1 MSDTPEPDQ
10 IAGAPHPRG
19 VHAYLGHE
27 DAEAQM
33 AAAAAGG
40 RVHHAWLITG
50 PKGLGKATLAYRFA
64 RSLLG
69 ARTIGPRPFDVDPD
83 DPVSRRVAGLSH
95 GDVFVLRRS
104 LGDRGR
110 VRREITAD
118 DARLLPGFFSLA
130 PAEGGWRVAVID
142 AVDDLNRHAA
152 NAILKILEE
161 PPPRCVLLLIC
172 HSPGAALATIRSRCR
187 RIALRPLSDTHCA
200 DAVRGVL
207 GQDADPRAVTLAKGR
222 PGRAVALQALGA
234 PALAEGIES
243 ALRRAPRD
251 GGQALAALA
260 FERSGDAHD
269 RLDLVLD
276 LTLDMLAD
284 AISVATRGAG
294 GGPLAGLI
302 DAASAPRWAKAW
314 TDLGE
319 LRDQAE
325 GLGQD
330 PTHALLRAGALLS
343 QAGQVRA

>member
-1 MSDTPEPDQ
+1 MSDAPEPDQ

-19 VHAYLGHE
+19 VHPFIGHE
-27 DAEAQM
+27 EAEAQM
-33 AAAAAGG
+33 AAAAAGR

-64 RSLLG
+64 RALLG
-69 ARTIGPRPFDVDPD
+69 ARPIGPRPFDVDPD
-83 DPVSRRVAGLSH
+83 DPVARRVAGLAH

-110 VRREITAD
+110 VRREIAAE
-118 DARLLPGFFSLA
+118 DARALPGFFSLA

-142 AVDDLNRHAA
+142 SVDDLNRHAA

-161 PPPRCVLLLIC
+161 PPPRCVLLLVC

-187 RIALRPLSDTHCA
+187 RIALRPLDDAACGA
-200 DAVRGVL
+200 AVRAAL
-207 GQDADPRAVTLAKGR
+207 GQDADPRAVALAKGR

-234 PALAEGIES
+234 PALAENLEG
-243 ALRRAPRD
+243 ALRRLPRD
-251 GGQALAALA
+251 GGEALAALA

-276 LTLDMLAD
+276 LALDMLAD
-284 AISVATRGAG
+284 AISAAARGQQ

-314 TDLGE
+314 ADLGE

-330 PTHALLRAGALLS
+330 PTHALLRAGAILS
-343 QAGQVRA
+343 QAGLARA